1 MSNECPFH
9 PGLTSEDTGYPAHPY
24 INWFW
29 TPAELTNIE
38 RRQRKRGHAVD
49 EPILRDAARQIVSG
63 PVNGTALRI
72 RRTCPACGE
81 VFQPRSGNQRFCTD
95 ACRKQAAKQDGRR
108 VA

>member
-1 MSNECPFH
+1 MSSHNNPDVTSDPNETGVKH
-9 PGLTSEDTGYPAHPY
+9 GAYPGMYLTRSGLAGV
-24 INWFW
+24 
-29 TPAELTNIE
+29 L

-49 EPILRDAARQIVSG
+49 EPILRDAARQVVSG
-63 PVNGTALRI
+63 PVNGTSLRI

-81 VFQPRSGNQRFCTD
+81 VFQPRTGNQRFCTD